1 MRAGCPFTQTCT
13 PSPLMS
19 KPSQARATHGYSV
32 MSATLNYTA
41 THMTHL
47 SGHPYPRLPLHTG
60 PLRQTARHQPR
71 MRPQT
76 SGVQQPPS
84 RSQRRPLARL
94 QPARCMHTCRRAGD
108 RSQCTCATMAWIC
121 VCAETCACD
130 VQQHITHRGGA
141 SQSAHEPAC
150 VACPR

>member
-1 MRAGCPFTQTCT
+1 MRAGRPFTQTCT
-13 PSPLMS
+13 PSPLIS

-32 MSATLNYTA
+32 VSSNSKLHCN
-41 THMTHL
+41 THDS

-60 PLRQTARHQPR
+60 PLTANGTASAPHEAAD
-71 MRPQT
+71 

-94 QPARCMHTCRRAGD
+94 LPSRCMHTCRRAGD

-130 VQQHITHRGGA
+130 VEQHITHRGGA
-141 SQSAHEPAC
+141 SISAHETAC